1 MRLSLPG
8 TGVSVL
14 FSHLLPALS
23 PRVLPLP
30 TPIHPLDLG
39 EVVTTS
45 MPGPPP
51 PRTFSTITCHTTLI
65 A

>member
-23 PRVLPLP
+23 PRAGLRWVPLC
-30 TPIHPLDLG
+30 
-39 EVVTTS
+39 V
-45 MPGPPP
+45 
-51 PRTFSTITCHTTLI
+51 
-65 A
+65 